1 MRGNAQ
7 QGGSADFGELLKHM
21 RRMHARLETM
31 EKGQKEMA
39 ETMQKGQKEMAAKQE
54 EIMTKQAEM
63 RTKQA
68 EMEKRQ
74 KSQQLNLE

>member
-39 ETMQKGQKEMAAKQE
+39 ETMQKAKGAAGTEDRRRWQ
-54 EIMTKQAEM
+54 
-63 RTKQA
+63 RS
-68 EMEKRQ
+68 KRR
-74 KSQQLNLE
+74 

>member
-31 EKGQKEMA
+31 EKGQKDMA
-39 ETMQKGQKEMAAKQE
+39 EQRWEAMQKAKGAAGTEDRRRWQ
-54 EIMTKQAEM
+54 
-63 RTKQA
+63 RS
-68 EMEKRQ
+68 KRR
-74 KSQQLNLE
+74 